1 MAAHTNIE
9 TLTLEP
15 AAQAF
20 ADANAKPPF
29 LTDLGPENGRRV
41 LDQVQSEP
49 NVARPDVDVEDFT
62 IPGGPHGEVAI
73 HLLTPKGA
81 TGPLPV
87 ILYLHGAGWVFGDPK
102 THDRLVRE
110 LAAGTGAAVVFPHYV
125 RSPEAKYPE
134 ANEEAYTAARWIV
147 SEGAS
152 KGLDGA
158 RVVVAGDS
166 CGGNMAIA
174 VTLMA
179 KAQGGPEFRGQ
190 ALLYPVTDA
199 NFDTG
204 SYERFAEGFH
214 LRRDMM
220 QWFWDQYTT
229 DPDERAQI
237 TASPLRATP
246 EQLRDLPP
254 ALVITGEADVLRDEG
269 EAYAEL
275 LREAGNEVEATRY
288 AAIIHDF
295 MMLDATRDTQAAKA
309 ATAQAIRFIAERL
322 A

>member
-1 MAAHTNIE
+1 MTAPITTA

-20 ADANAKPPF
+20 ADANANPPF

-49 NVARPDVDVEDFT
+49 GVARPDVDVEDFT

-73 HLLTPKGA
+73 HLLKPKGA

-295 MMLDATRDTQAAKA
+295 MMLDATRETRAAKA